1 MEYDVKKSTHKAAVV
16 EVRLEP
22 HPNADSLSVVKVWGY
37 EVCVKSSDWVGIEKA
52 VYIMPDS
59 VVDVKRPEFTFLA
72 QDANSEGKAR
82 VKARRFRGSLSF
94 GLLVPAP
101 ADASIGDDLASFFG
115 VERYEPTMSRS
126 KKDKFVIGG
135 EEEAG
140 PNIDTGPSMYD
151 IDAFEV
157 FYELFQDGE
166 PVHVTEKLDGSNAR
180 FVYHDGRYWV
190 KSRKRWVRRQPNY
203 SHVTVEG
210 LVEKGCPQE
219 KAEAV
224 VAGLK
229 EKTTRGLAVN
239 GYWGVMERT
248 APLMAFLL
256 DNPGVVVFGE
266 VYGSTNRI
274 KYGFPDGNRF
284 AAFDV
289 FKDGR
294 FLDPEEAWKLLSL
307 WHVPMVPMFNPVS
320 KAGLEALP
328 YSFKLVKDLAEAKGT
343 TAKGAKPGTIREG
356 RRGPSLGREVRPV
369 GRAPPAEVCVFDLPG
384 QGSQG

>member
-126 KKDKFVIGG
+126 KKDRFVIGG

-140 PNIDTGPSMYD
+140 PEHRHGADDCTTSTSFERPPRTASPTASPSTSPRSSTAPTPGSSTTTADTGSSRASGGSGGSPITPTSPSR
-151 IDAFEV
+151 A
-157 FYELFQDGE
+157 
-166 PVHVTEKLDGSNAR
+166 S
-180 FVYHDGRYWV
+180 
-190 KSRKRWVRRQPNY
+190 SRRAAPRRRP
-203 SHVTVEG
+203 
-210 LVEKGCPQE
+210 
-219 KAEAV
+219 
-224 VAGLK
+224 
-229 EKTTRGLAVN
+229 
-239 GYWGVMERT
+239 
-248 APLMAFLL
+248 
-256 DNPGVVVFGE
+256 
-266 VYGSTNRI
+266 
-274 KYGFPDGNRF
+274 
-284 AAFDV
+284 
-289 FKDGR
+289 
-294 FLDPEEAWKLLSL
+294 
-307 WHVPMVPMFNPVS
+307 
-320 KAGLEALP
+320 
-328 YSFKLVKDLAEAKGT
+328 
-343 TAKGAKPGTIREG
+343 
-356 RRGPSLGREVRPV
+356 RRSS
-369 GRAPPAEVCVFDLPG
+369 PA
-384 QGSQG
+384 